1 MNNNTLIAGFEDIMT
16 HIKNQEIRIKKLTA
30 AKEEVDKLYYT
41 EYNGKTYEPWELKEE
56 NEKLKEQY
64 RGQLNHTRRRI
75 EALQTTNQP
84 ILAENLKLKEMDK
97 LNCGLIK
104 CLNERNRALKKKYKE
119 DAQGCTCCDQAQ
131 WDQM

>member
-1 MNNNTLIAGFEDIMT
+1 MAVKSAIE
-16 HIKNQEIRIKKLTA
+16 
-30 AKEEVDKLYYT
+30 KELRM
-41 EYNGKTYEPWELKEE
+41 LKEE
-56 NEKLKEQY
+56 NDKLKE
-64 RGQLNHTRRRI
+64 
-75 EALQTTNQP
+75 
-84 ILAENLKLKEMDK
+84 ENGKLKEMDK

>member
-1 MNNNTLIAGFEDIMT
+1 MSMNRMDQSTDQQLIANFNSDTMT
-16 HIKNQEIRIKKLTA
+16 QEEMKQIHSQQYNEIKQ
-30 AKEEVDKLYYT
+30 
-41 EYNGKTYEPWELKEE
+41 LKEE

-75 EALQTTNQP
+75 EALQTTYQP

-131 WDQM
+131 WDTM

>member
-1 MNNNTLIAGFEDIMT
+1 ME
-16 HIKNQEIRIKKLTA
+16 
-30 AKEEVDKLYYT
+30 AKSAIEKELQT
-41 EYNGKTYEPWELKEE
+41 LKEE
-56 NEKLKEQY
+56 NEKWEYWASEVIHYSHSASLDNLQAKKLITPDNKPTLADVRDFGEEITQLKE
-64 RGQLNHTRRRI
+64 
-75 EALQTTNQP
+75 
-84 ILAENLKLKEMDK
+84 ENDKLKEMDK